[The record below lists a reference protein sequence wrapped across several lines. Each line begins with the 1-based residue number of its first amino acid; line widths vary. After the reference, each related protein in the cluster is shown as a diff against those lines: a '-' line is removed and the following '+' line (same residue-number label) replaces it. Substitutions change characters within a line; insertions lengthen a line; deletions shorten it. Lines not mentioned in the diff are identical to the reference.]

1 MFVAH
6 SVINLRPPDG
16 ADEVTDMNILSG
28 FFTDDLAIDLGTV
41 NTIVYDPTQG
51 VVLNEPSVVAI
62 NKYSREVIS
71 VGAQAWK
78 LLGRE
83 PNDTEVHRPMRRGA
97 IDNFEI
103 SQQFLRAIISRVQNH
118 DHPKRSHLVIGV
130 PGSSTPL
137 ERRSV
142 KDAARD
148 AKAGRVDLIDEGLAA
163 ALGAD
168 LNFEDEQARL
178 VIDIGGGT
186 TNIAILASGGV
197 VNSVSLPAAGNAMDD
212 AIKDYLRLRYS
223 VQLGERTAERVKR
236 ELGSASHDKHDPHL
250 DKDIEIVGKQ
260 LANGAALPI
269 SVSAREVRGAV
280 EPVLAEIVSAVRRVI
295 EDASPEVTADIYY
308 SGVILTGGG
317 ALLNGMPERMQH
329 DLNLNVT
336 VPADPLTTVA
346 LGAGRLLADPERLQR
361 ASLRLDVPAW
371 EQAEKLVVNW

>member
-1 MFVAH
+1 
-6 SVINLRPPDG
+6 
-16 ADEVTDMNILSG
+16 MNILSG

-41 NTIVYDPTQG
+41 NTIVYAPTQG

-71 VGAQAWK
+71 VGSQALK

-103 SQQFLRAIISRVQNH
+103 SQEFLRAIISRVQNH

-163 ALGAD
+163 ALGAGLD
-168 LNFEDEQARL
+168 FDNEQAHL
-178 VIDIGGGT
+178 IVDIGGGT

-197 VNSVSLPAAGNAMDD
+197 VSSVSVLAAGNAMDD
-212 AIKDYLRLRYS
+212 AIRDYLRLRYA
-223 VQLGERTAERVKR
+223 VQFGEPTIERVKR
-236 ELGSASHDKHDPHL
+236 ELGSGSSDQWDADLNDE
-250 DKDIEIVGKQ
+250 IEIVGKQ

-269 SVSAREVRGAV
+269 SISAREVRNALQ
-280 EPVLAEIVSAVRRVI
+280 PVVAEIILAVRRVS

-308 SGVILTGGG
+308 SGLILTGGG
-317 ALLNGMPERMQH
+317 ALL
-329 DLNLNVT
+329 
-336 VPADPLTTVA
+336 
-346 LGAGRLLADPERLQR
+346 
-361 ASLRLDVPAW
+361 
-371 EQAEKLVVNW
+371 